1 MPTILGIVLAV
12 SLLIWLLRR
21 SERADIPP
29 QESGDPEVDYA
40 ELEQAER
47 EVRDLDVAARPD
59 EGFIGDDWGPGT
71 GKARP
76 PERL

>member
-1 MPTILGIVLAV
+1 MPTLLGVALAL

-21 SERADIPP
+21 GERADIPP
-29 QESGDPEVDYA
+29 QEIGDPEVDYP

-47 EVRDLDVAARPD
+47 EVRDLDLNARPD
-59 EGFIGDDWGPGT
+59 EGFVGDDWGPGT
-71 GKARP
+71 GKGRP